1 MFRYL
6 KKIVKRFTILVA
18 AVLASAALVF
28 SVTMANLFL
37 TGKVFHE
44 KKYKSCRKKE
54 KRVL

>member
-6 KKIVKRFTILVA
+6 KKIVKRFTILLA
-18 AVLASAALVF
+18 AILASAVLVF

-44 KKYKSCRKKE
+44 
-54 KRVL
+54 